1 MGAAIAFY
9 TVFSLAP
16 VLLTVIAVAGLVF
29 GRETAQGAIVAG
41 IGGLIGH
48 DGAAAIE
55 AMVAS
60 ASDAESGVI
69 GRYRPRHL
77 PAPRDWHLC
86 RAAGF
91 VEHHLEGE
99 AAGHWGAAFIRSRL
113 LSLTLA
119 ISGGVASHLYEAV
132 DEGLG

>member
-1 MGAAIAFY
+1 VKLVDARRLLRSALDGWWADRALSMGAAIAFY

-16 VLLTVIAVAGLVF
+16 VLLTAIAVAGLVF

-60 ASDAESGVI
+60 ASDPESGVI
-69 GRYRPRHL
+69 L
-77 PAPRDWHLC
+77 PKNGAKNMRNCC
-86 RAAGF
+86 RRG
-91 VEHHLEGE
+91 
-99 AAGHWGAAFIRSRL
+99 
-113 LSLTLA
+113 
-119 ISGGVASHLYEAV
+119 
-132 DEGLG
+132 